1 MGVAQCYN
9 LHIWSFSNL
18 LPSILVTAR
27 HWEGARNWQWAHT
40 VPDEHHSLDS
50 PCTTGRNSGGV
61 WEQILPRLEQL
72 QLVSPVTPAA
82 WPLPLL
88 LTMEH
93 HWLLPCAGS
102 HLVRKGMVRHPAPH
116 GGIHPAMKS
125 SLRSTWTAQGQPQP
139 KIFMVK
145 VMLEMASA
153 VLVCSI

>member
-40 VPDEHHSLDS
+40 VPDEHYSLDS

-72 QLVSPVTPAA
+72 QLVSPVPPPHTTSPSHHGASLAA
-82 WPLPLL
+82 SMCWQPSGKEGDGEASCPP
-88 LTMEH
+88 
-93 HWLLPCAGS
+93 WG
-102 HLVRKGMVRHPAPH
+102 HPSCH
-116 GGIHPAMKS
+116 GE
-125 SLRSTWTAQGQPQP
+125 QPQ
-139 KIFMVK
+139 IHVD
-145 VMLEMASA
+145 SA
-153 VLVCSI
+153 GTAPAENIYGESDAGNGKCCACL